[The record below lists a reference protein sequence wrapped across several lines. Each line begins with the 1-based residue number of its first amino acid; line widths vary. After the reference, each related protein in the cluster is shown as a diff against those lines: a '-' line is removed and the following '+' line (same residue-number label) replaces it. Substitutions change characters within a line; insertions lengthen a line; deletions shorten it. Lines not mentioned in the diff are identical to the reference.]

1 MMKQRIGILVV
12 MMVAAWMGVAAQ
24 TLSVTDFK
32 PLPNDLTAN
41 MAGTQVKD
49 QNGEVAALIKVVTTQ
64 TGFTFEGGM
73 AGIVKTQQR
82 TGEIWVYVPH
92 GIKKIT
98 LKHPQLGV
106 LRDYYFPCAIEAAR
120 TYEMTLAS
128 GEVRTVVTQD
138 TGGSFLAISVTPKN
152 ASVYIDGEL
161 QGNDG
166 SGEIVKL
173 LPYGEHQYRVEA
185 GGCMPEAGVVQIGKE
200 KSVLSI
206 ALKSA
211 LARLSIAA
219 STMFTDIYL
228 NEHEL
233 TFDRWSG
240 ELPAGMYVIE
250 GRKEGYRTHK
260 QTINLAKQ
268 EEKEVI
274 IPPLEPIYGML
285 SVNFKPIGAEVWMDG
300 KKLGTS
306 PDIFK
311 SVLVGSH
318 KVEIKKD
325 GHVPYSESITIA
337 EGETKALSGALSDN
351 LYPDF
356 AGKIPAEGTKAR
368 AMYDKAIMG
377 DAAAQCDLGIW
388 YHTSGNDASSAVYWY
403 RKSAEQGYAT
413 AQFNLGLCY
422 YNGQCVS
429 QDYNEAVKWYR
440 KAAEQGHAR
449 AQYSLGYCYAKGQGV
464 AQDYYE
470 AVKWYRKAAEQGY
483 DSAQNNL
490 GVCYENGQ
498 GVSKDIN
505 EAVKWYRKAAEQG
518 YADAQDNLGDRY
530 YWGIGVSKDYNE
542 AVKWYRK
549 AAEQGHADAQ
559 YNLGLCYKYG
569 EGVSKDYYEIVKW
582 YRKAAEQGHA
592 KAQQGL
598 GECYGSGQGVS
609 KDINEAVKWYRK
621 SAEQGDAHAQS
632 SLGWCYESGRGVSKD
647 INEAVKWYR
656 KSAEQGYWSA
666 QYSLGLCYENGQG
679 VSKDINEAVKWY
691 RKSAEQG
698 NNSAKKRLKELGY

>member
-1 MMKQRIGILVV
+1 MRKIISIV

-24 TLSVTDFK
+24 SLSVTDFK

-98 LKHPQLGV
+98 ILHQALGV

-311 SVLVGSH
+311 SVLVGTH

-325 GHVPYSESITIA
+325 GHVPYSESVTIA

-356 AGKIPAEGTKAR
+356 AGKIPAAGTEAR
-368 AMYDKAIMG
+368 GYYDKAIMG
-377 DAAAQCDLGIW
+377 DAAAQCSLGYW
-388 YHTSGNDASSAVYWY
+388 YETSEKDMASAVYWY
-403 RKSAEQGYAT
+403 RKSAELGYAK
-413 AQFNLGLCY
+413 AQYNLGMCY
-422 YNGQCVS
+422 YYGQGVS
-429 QDYNEAVKWYR
+429 KDISKALKWWRRAAEQGLVDAQYNLATHISYYGDGDDVDKSIKEAVNWYR
-440 KAAEQGHAR
+440 KAAEQGHIG
-449 AQYSLGYCYAKGQGV
+449 AQCSLGECYEDGCGVSKDVSEAVKLYRKAAEQGEAWAQNRLGEIYYYGKGV
-464 AQDYYE
+464 SKDYYE
-470 AVKWYRKAAEQGY
+470 AVKWYRKAAEQGEY
-483 DSAQNNL
+483 WAQYGL
-490 GVCYENGQ
+490 GECYENGL
-498 GVSKDIN
+498 GVGKDIN

-518 YADAQDNLGDRY
+518 I
-530 YWGIGVSKDYNE
+530 GI
-542 AVKWYRK
+542 
-549 AAEQGHADAQ
+549 
-559 YNLGLCYKYG
+559 
-569 EGVSKDYYEIVKW
+569 
-582 YRKAAEQGHA
+582 
-592 KAQQGL
+592 
-598 GECYGSGQGVS
+598 
-609 KDINEAVKWYRK
+609 
-621 SAEQGDAHAQS
+621 
-632 SLGWCYESGRGVSKD
+632 
-647 INEAVKWYR
+647 
-656 KSAEQGYWSA
+656 
-666 QYSLGLCYENGQG
+666 
-679 VSKDINEAVKWY
+679 
-691 RKSAEQG
+691 
-698 NNSAKKRLKELGY
+698 AKKRLKDLGY

>member
-1 MMKQRIGILVV
+1 MKQRIGILVV
-12 MMVAAWMGVAAQ
+12 VMVAAWMGVAAQ
-24 TLSVTDFK
+24 SLSVTDFK

-98 LKHPQLGV
+98 ILHQALGV

-311 SVLVGSH
+311 SVLVGTH

-325 GHVPYSESITIA
+325 GHVPYSESVTIA

-356 AGKIPAEGTKAR
+356 AGKIPAAGTEAR
-368 AMYDKAIMG
+368 GYYDKAIMG
-377 DAAAQCDLGIW
+377 DAAAQCSLGYW
-388 YHTSGNDASSAVYWY
+388 YETSEKDMASAVYWY
-403 RKSAEQGYAT
+403 RKSAELGNMYA
-413 AQFNLGLCY
+413 QCNLGLCY
-422 YNGQCVS
+422 
-429 QDYNEAVKWYR
+429 EF
-440 KAAEQGHAR
+440 
-449 AQYSLGYCYAKGQGV
+449 
-464 AQDYYE
+464 
-470 AVKWYRKAAEQGY
+470 
-483 DSAQNNL
+483 
-490 GVCYENGQ
+490 
-498 GVSKDIN
+498 SK
-505 EAVKWYRKAAEQG
+505 
-518 YADAQDNLGDRY
+518 
-530 YWGIGVSKDYNE
+530 
-542 AVKWYRK
+542 
-549 AAEQGHADAQ
+549 
-559 YNLGLCYKYG
+559 
-569 EGVSKDYYEIVKW
+569 
-582 YRKAAEQGHA
+582 
-592 KAQQGL
+592 
-598 GECYGSGQGVS
+598 
-609 KDINEAVKWYRK
+609 
-621 SAEQGDAHAQS
+621 
-632 SLGWCYESGRGVSKD
+632 GVSKD

-656 KSAEQGYWSA
+656 KSAEQGYVTA
-666 QYSLGLCYENGQG
+666 QYNLGNCYRKGEGVSKDYYEAAKWYRKAAEQGYADAQCSLGYWYETSEKDMVSAVYWYRKSAELGNKYAQCNLGLCYEFSKG

-691 RKSAEQG
+691 RKAAEQG
-698 NNSAKKRLKELGY
+698 QTKAKERLKELGY

>member
-1 MMKQRIGILVV
+1 MRKIISIV

-24 TLSVTDFK
+24 SLSVTDFK

-98 LKHPQLGV
+98 ILHQALGV

-311 SVLVGSH
+311 SVLVGTH

-325 GHVPYSESITIA
+325 GHVPYSESVTIA
-337 EGETKALSGALSDN
+337 EGETKALTGALSDN

-356 AGKIPAEGTKAR
+356 AGKIPAAGTEAR
-368 AMYDKAIMG
+368 AKYDKAITG
-377 DAAAQCDLGIW
+377 DAAAQCSLGYW
-388 YHTSGNDASSAVYWY
+388 YETSEKDMASAVYWY
-403 RKSAEQGYAT
+403 RKSAELGNMYA
-413 AQFNLGLCY
+413 QCNLGLCY
-422 YNGQCVS
+422 
-429 QDYNEAVKWYR
+429 EF
-440 KAAEQGHAR
+440 
-449 AQYSLGYCYAKGQGV
+449 
-464 AQDYYE
+464 
-470 AVKWYRKAAEQGY
+470 
-483 DSAQNNL
+483 
-490 GVCYENGQ
+490 
-498 GVSKDIN
+498 SK
-505 EAVKWYRKAAEQG
+505 
-518 YADAQDNLGDRY
+518 
-530 YWGIGVSKDYNE
+530 
-542 AVKWYRK
+542 
-549 AAEQGHADAQ
+549 
-559 YNLGLCYKYG
+559 
-569 EGVSKDYYEIVKW
+569 
-582 YRKAAEQGHA
+582 
-592 KAQQGL
+592 
-598 GECYGSGQGVS
+598 
-609 KDINEAVKWYRK
+609 
-621 SAEQGDAHAQS
+621 
-632 SLGWCYESGRGVSKD
+632 GVSKD

-656 KSAEQGYWSA
+656 KSAEQGYVTA

-679 VSKDINEAVKWY
+679 VSKDYYEAAKWYRKAAEQGYADAQCSLGYWYETSEKDMVSAVYWYRKSAELGNKYAQCNLGLCYEFSKGVSKDINEAVKWY
-691 RKSAEQG
+691 RKAAEQG
-698 NNSAKKRLKELGY
+698 QTKAKERLKELGY

>member
-1 MMKQRIGILVV
+1 MKQRIGILVV
-12 MMVAAWMGVAAQ
+12 VMVVAWMGVAAQ

-64 TGFTFEGGM
+64 TGFTFEGGA
-73 AGIVKTQQR
+73 AGIVKTKQEA
-82 TGEIWVYVPH
+82 GEIWVYVPH

-106 LRDYYFPCAIEAAR
+106 LRDYYFPCAIEAAC

-128 GEVRTVVTQD
+128 GEVRTVVMQD

-206 ALKSA
+206 SLKSA

-233 TFDRWSG
+233 TLDRWSG

-285 SVNFKPIGAEVWMDG
+285 SVNFKPIGAEVWVDG

-306 PDIFK
+306 PDIF
-311 SVLVGSH
+311 SNVLVGTH

-325 GHVPYSESITIA
+325 GHVPYSESVTIA
-337 EGETKALSGALSDN
+337 EGEKKVLSGALSNN

-356 AGKIPAEGTKAR
+356 AGKIPAAGTDAR
-368 AMYDKAIMG
+368 AKYDKAITG
-377 DAAAQCDLGIW
+377 DAAAQCSLGYW
-388 YHTSGNDASSAVYWY
+388 YETSEKDMASAVYWY
-403 RKSAEQGYAT
+403 RKSAELGNMYA
-413 AQFNLGLCY
+413 QCNLGLCY
-422 YNGQCVS
+422 
-429 QDYNEAVKWYR
+429 EF
-440 KAAEQGHAR
+440 
-449 AQYSLGYCYAKGQGV
+449 
-464 AQDYYE
+464 
-470 AVKWYRKAAEQGY
+470 
-483 DSAQNNL
+483 
-490 GVCYENGQ
+490 
-498 GVSKDIN
+498 SK
-505 EAVKWYRKAAEQG
+505 
-518 YADAQDNLGDRY
+518 
-530 YWGIGVSKDYNE
+530 
-542 AVKWYRK
+542 
-549 AAEQGHADAQ
+549 
-559 YNLGLCYKYG
+559 
-569 EGVSKDYYEIVKW
+569 
-582 YRKAAEQGHA
+582 
-592 KAQQGL
+592 
-598 GECYGSGQGVS
+598 
-609 KDINEAVKWYRK
+609 
-621 SAEQGDAHAQS
+621 
-632 SLGWCYESGRGVSKD
+632 GVSKD

-656 KSAEQGYWSA
+656 KSAEQGYVTA
-666 QYSLGLCYENGQG
+666 QYNLGNCYRKGEGVSKDYYEAVKWYRKAAEQGYADAQCSLGYWYETSEKDMVSAVYWYRKSAELGNKYAQCNLGLCYEFSKG

-691 RKSAEQG
+691 RKAAEQG
-698 NNSAKKRLKELGY
+698 QTKAKERLKELGY

>member
-1 MMKQRIGILVV
+1 MVMRKIISIV

-24 TLSVTDFK
+24 SLSVTDFK

-49 QNGEVAALIKVVTTQ
+49 QNGDVAALIKVVTTQ

-98 LKHPQLGV
+98 ILHQALGV

-185 GGCMPEAGVVQIGKE
+185 GGCMPEAGVVQISKE

-211 LARLSIAA
+211 LARLSITA
-219 STMFTDIYL
+219 STMLTDIYL
-228 NEHEL
+228 NEREL
-233 TFDRWSG
+233 ALDRWSG

-250 GRKEGYRTHK
+250 GRKEGYRIHK

-268 EEKEVI
+268 EEREVI

-285 SVNFKPIGAEVWMDG
+285 SVNFKPIGAEVWVDG

-311 SVLVGSH
+311 SVLVGTH

-325 GHVPYSESITIA
+325 GHVPYSESVTIA
-337 EGETKALSGALSDN
+337 EGETKALTGALSNN

-356 AGKIPAEGTKAR
+356 AGKIPAAGTEAR
-368 AMYDKAIMG
+368 AKYDKAITG
-377 DAAAQCDLGIW
+377 DAAAQCSLGYW
-388 YHTSGNDASSAVYWY
+388 YETSEKDMASAVYWY
-403 RKSAEQGYAT
+403 RKSAELGNMYA
-413 AQFNLGLCY
+413 QCNLGI
-422 YNGQCVS
+422 
-429 QDYNEAVKWYR
+429 
-440 KAAEQGHAR
+440 
-449 AQYSLGYCYAKGQGV
+449 
-464 AQDYYE
+464 
-470 AVKWYRKAAEQGY
+470 
-483 DSAQNNL
+483 
-490 GVCYENGQ
+490 CYEF
-498 GVSKDIN
+498 SK
-505 EAVKWYRKAAEQG
+505 
-518 YADAQDNLGDRY
+518 
-530 YWGIGVSKDYNE
+530 
-542 AVKWYRK
+542 
-549 AAEQGHADAQ
+549 
-559 YNLGLCYKYG
+559 
-569 EGVSKDYYEIVKW
+569 
-582 YRKAAEQGHA
+582 
-592 KAQQGL
+592 
-598 GECYGSGQGVS
+598 
-609 KDINEAVKWYRK
+609 
-621 SAEQGDAHAQS
+621 
-632 SLGWCYESGRGVSKD
+632 GVSKD

-656 KSAEQGYWSA
+656 KSAEQGYVTA
-666 QYSLGLCYENGQG
+666 QYNLGNCYSNGWGVGKDINEAVKWYRKAAEQGCADAQCSLGYWYETSEKDKVSAVYWYRKSAELGNKYAQCNLGLCYEFSKG

-691 RKSAEQG
+691 RKAAEQG
-698 NNSAKKRLKELGY
+698 QTKAKERLKELGY

>member
-1 MMKQRIGILVV
+1 MRKIISIV

-24 TLSVTDFK
+24 SLSVTDFK

-98 LKHPQLGV
+98 ILHQALGV
-106 LRDYYFPCAIEAAR
+106 LRDYYFPCAIEAAC

-311 SVLVGSH
+311 SVRVGTH

-325 GHVPYSESITIA
+325 GHVPYSESVTIS

-356 AGKIPAEGTKAR
+356 AGKIPAAGTEAR
-368 AMYDKAIMG
+368 GYYDKAIMG
-377 DAAAQCDLGIW
+377 DAAAQCSLGYW
-388 YHTSGNDASSAVYWY
+388 YETSEKDMASAVYWY
-403 RKSAEQGYAT
+403 RKSAELGYAK
-413 AQFNLGLCY
+413 AQYNLGMCY
-422 YNGQCVS
+422 YYGQGVS
-429 QDYNEAVKWYR
+429 KDISKALKWWRRAAEQGLVDAQYNLATHISYYGDGDDVDKSIKEAVNWYR
-440 KAAEQGHAR
+440 KAAEQGHIG
-449 AQYSLGYCYAKGQGV
+449 AQCSLGECYEDGCGVSKDVSEAVKLYRKAAEQGEAWAQNRLGEIYYYGKGV
-464 AQDYYE
+464 SKDYYE
-470 AVKWYRKAAEQGY
+470 AVKWYRKAAEQGEY
-483 DSAQNNL
+483 WAQYGL
-490 GVCYENGQ
+490 GECYENGL
-498 GVSKDIN
+498 GVGKDIN

-518 YADAQDNLGDRY
+518 I
-530 YWGIGVSKDYNE
+530 GI
-542 AVKWYRK
+542 
-549 AAEQGHADAQ
+549 
-559 YNLGLCYKYG
+559 
-569 EGVSKDYYEIVKW
+569 
-582 YRKAAEQGHA
+582 
-592 KAQQGL
+592 
-598 GECYGSGQGVS
+598 
-609 KDINEAVKWYRK
+609 
-621 SAEQGDAHAQS
+621 
-632 SLGWCYESGRGVSKD
+632 
-647 INEAVKWYR
+647 
-656 KSAEQGYWSA
+656 
-666 QYSLGLCYENGQG
+666 
-679 VSKDINEAVKWY
+679 
-691 RKSAEQG
+691 
-698 NNSAKKRLKELGY
+698 AKKRLKDLGY